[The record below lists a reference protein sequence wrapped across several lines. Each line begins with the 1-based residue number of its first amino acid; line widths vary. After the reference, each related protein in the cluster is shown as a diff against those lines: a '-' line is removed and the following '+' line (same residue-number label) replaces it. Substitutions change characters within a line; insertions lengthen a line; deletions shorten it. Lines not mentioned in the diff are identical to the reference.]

1 MTVEAA
7 ENDAADMQALQ
18 RGEAQALDRLMN
30 RWQAPLR
37 AFLYRST
44 QDEAAALDLA
54 QETFIRVYR
63 NAQRFR
69 PDSRFSTWLFAIAVN
84 LLRDRARQQ
93 RRRPTEPLDPAHEVA
108 DGSSPLGSAE
118 EQERA
123 AAVRGAIAE
132 LPEDL
137 RTAVVLFEYDELS
150 HAEIAEVVGASS
162 KAVETRLYRAR
173 QLLKKSLRR
182 YLG

>member
-7 ENDAADMQALQ
+7 ESDAADMVALQ
-18 RGEAQALDRLMN
+18 RGDDRALDRLMN

-37 AFLYRST
+37 AFLYRSI
-44 QDEAAALDLA
+44 QDEAASLDLA

-63 NAQRFR
+63 NARRFR
-69 PDSRFSTWLFAIAVN
+69 PDSRFSTWLFAIALN
-84 LLRDRARQQ
+84 LVRDRARQL
-93 RRRPTEPLDPAHEVA
+93 RRRPTEPLDPTREIA
-108 DGSSPLGSAE
+108 DPNAPSISAE
-118 EQERA
+118 RDERT
-123 AAVRGAIAE
+123 AAVRAAIAE

-150 HAEIAEVVGASS
+150 HAEIAEIVHASP

-173 QLLKKSLRR
+173 QLLKKALGK